1 MCIHKVI
8 PKCQSTRFHTAKF
21 LVMLI
26 AIIIIVVLFIVVI
39 IFWLWNVP
47 PLAEVVENGTYSD
60 YCACPLWG
68 EANFAVEDR
77 KPTFHLPNSSL
88 HNISCMFVCSK
99 ENS

>member
-8 PKCQSTRFHTAKF
+8 PKCQSSRFHTAKF
-21 LVMLI
+21 IVMLI
-26 AIIIIVVLFIVVI
+26 AIIIIMVIVI
-39 IFWLWNVP
+39 IPSWLWNVP

-60 YCACPLWG
+60 DDCDCPLWG
-68 EANFAVEDR
+68 EAYFAVEDM

>member
-26 AIIIIVVLFIVVI
+26 AIIIIILFIVVI

-47 PLAEVVENGTYSD
+47 PLAEVVENGTYSEVITVL
-60 YCACPLWG
+60 ALSG
-68 EANFAVEDR
+68 VR
-77 KPTFHLPNSSL
+77 RILPWRT
-88 HNISCMFVCSK
+88 
-99 ENS
+99 